1 MIIAMVSF
9 HTIGMCNLGELE
21 LQERYTKVQPKL
33 SWKNINKTFG
43 ILLTYCSFKLQATA
57 PEHHGNNMANQALCP
72 IFQTKFYLQ
81 AIVCNNSE
89 ASRP

>member
-1 MIIAMVSF
+1 MVSF

-43 ILLTYCSFKLQATA
+43 ILLTYCSFKFQATA
-57 PEHHGNNMANQALCP
+57 QEYRGSNTVNLALCP

-81 AIVCNNSE
+81 AIVFASCE
-89 ASRP
+89 AGRP